1 MPARQSAAAQPPK
14 PTGPLAA
21 RARTALKHTAGAL
34 AAATL
39 PQCSW
44 DRAVFLFGHMR
55 CGSTALS
62 NILCSRPEIS
72 GYGEAHVAYA
82 DRSALGRLAVN
93 QRRRGAFRP
102 ASRHLF
108 DKVLHSRYDAAPHPG
123 LLRACALFLVRAPL
137 PSILSIRTLF
147 ARLGSNEYPT
157 DEAAAAY
164 YEERLARLAHLWAAF
179 PQHRRL
185 GTSYEE
191 LTAGPDPF
199 LARTSA
205 LLGLAPPL
213 ANHYTTP
220 ATVAR
225 GAGDPLSSH
234 RFDSIVGGGRSSTL
248 DPAARQPDLAPDR
261 LDHLQ
266 HCYEDLRR
274 LFAAG

>member
-1 MPARQSAAAQPPK
+1 MTAPSPPS
-14 PTGPLAA
+14 LA
-21 RARTALKHTAGAL
+21 RAALKRTAGAL

-62 NILCSRPEIS
+62 NVLCSRPEIS

-102 ASRHLF
+102 GARHLF
-108 DKVLHSRYDAAPHPG
+108 DKVLHSRYDCAAHAG
-123 LLRACALFLVRAPL
+123 LLRARALFLVRAPL

-147 ARLGSNEYPT
+147 ARIGSDEYPT

-164 YEERLARLAHLWAAF
+164 YEERLGQLARLWAAF
-179 PQHRRL
+179 PAHRRL
-185 GTSYEE
+185 GTTYEE

-199 LARTSA
+199 LARASA
-205 LLGLAPPL
+205 HLGLDPPL
-213 ANHYTTP
+213 ANHYTAP
-220 ATVAR
+220 ARLAR
-225 GAGDPLSSH
+225 GSGDPLSSH
-234 RFDSIVGGGRSSTL
+234 RFDSIVGGGRSTTL
-248 DPAARQPDLAPDR
+248 DPEARRPDLATGR

-266 HCYEDLRR
+266 QCYEDLRR